1 MGCYYRKRVVITMP
15 LEQLP
20 EKDIMFIKIKYS
32 KFLQNS
38 CNATFDDITEEAIYI
53 KNVYI
58 GLRSTPEL

>member
-1 MGCYYRKRVVITMP
+1 MVSISTMKSRDGMLLP
-15 LEQLP
+15 LESCNYNALGTTT

-53 KNVYI
+53 KNV
-58 GLRSTPEL
+58 